1 MYLHFPKGEDDERDL
16 EKLEEKV
23 WDPSSSL
30 TEKQIDQFLVVARY
44 VHALVHMVK
53 LRTETRNSTTHML
66 HTQVSTQEQV
76 GSEGL
81 QLA

>member
-1 MYLHFPKGEDDERDL
+1 MMETVDSLDHFCSGQITACVPTFSKGEDDERDL

-44 VHALVHMVK
+44 VRAVAC
-53 LRTETRNSTTHML
+53 TGF
-66 HTQVSTQEQV
+66 HTVAGGT
-76 GSEGL
+76 
-81 QLA
+81 

>member
-1 MYLHFPKGEDDERDL
+1 MYLHFLKGEDDERDL

-44 VHALVHMVK
+44 VHAVVQMGK
-53 LRTETRNSTTHML
+53 LMKETEQNSTTNML
-66 HTQVSTQEQV
+66 HTQVSAQ
-76 GSEGL
+76 
-81 QLA
+81 

>member
-1 MYLHFPKGEDDERDL
+1 MYLHFLKGEDDERDL

-44 VHALVHMVK
+44 VHAVVQMGK
-53 LRTETRNSTTHML
+53 LMKETEQNSTTNML
-66 HTQVSTQEQV
+66 HTQVSTQ
-76 GSEGL
+76 
-81 QLA
+81 

>member
-1 MYLHFPKGEDDERDL
+1 MYLHFLKGEDDERDL

-44 VHALVHMVK
+44 VHAVVQMVK
-53 LRTETRNSTTHML
+53 LMKVRHRFPHSSRWAVRTLS
-66 HTQVSTQEQV
+66 
-76 GSEGL
+76 
-81 QLA
+81 

>member
-1 MYLHFPKGEDDERDL
+1 M

-44 VHALVHMVK
+44 VHAVVQMVK
-53 LRTETRNSTTHML
+53 LMKQSGSIALVWTCHTHRFP
-66 HTQVSTQEQV
+66 HSSRWAVRGFS
-76 GSEGL
+76 
-81 QLA
+81 

>member
-1 MYLHFPKGEDDERDL
+1 MHFLKGEDDGRDL

-44 VHALVHMVK
+44 VHAVVQMVK
-53 LRTETRNSTTHML
+53 LMKEPRNRTLPLTCML
-66 HTQVSTQEQV
+66 ADSQLTQPYHARLV
-76 GSEGL
+76 
-81 QLA
+81 